1 MRTVMEYYQEKVK
14 KICDLR
20 DLAEAN
26 RKSLNWDKSMLEL
39 EFQGGLKNLV
49 SVYNM
54 NVPKDDSHDGG
65 YIYIYDS
72 NSIFYKVFDSEPV
85 YVVYDSLSN
94 KLEFLKVDRMIAKA
108 PYRTH
113 PKNNGRTKVI
123 NCVCDDIIF
132 SIEAMAAASIN
143 ITAAGYQQLA
153 ESMIRRFLIQ
163 NIHGVESYLTDN
175 KKVRTLV
182 DSNIS
187 MFLRI
192 MPAINTQ
199 NYYKKLLN
207 MRHDYTD
214 ERIPVKD
221 LENFMDEKI
230 TNWIS
235 KNKKYMQEV
244 IVSAMNLSDFIRHIF
259 FNKYSGDSEFVGRSS
274 TLEDFTSVRCSI
286 QLTGRWYGVKREII
300 LKELNKRS
308 DKVLGYARLIM
319 YTDPDIKKHKKDI
332 RLVNIII
339 NGDNIE
345 LVYTMDDVIAPRND
359 GYDD

>member
-20 DLAEAN
+20 DLAETN

-94 KLEFLKVDRMIAKA
+94 KLEFLKVDRMIVKA
-108 PYRTH
+108 PYRSH
-113 PKNNGRTKVI
+113 PKNNGRTKVV
-123 NCVCDDIIF
+123 NCVCNDIIF
-132 SIEAMAAASIN
+132 SIEGMTSTNIN

-153 ESMIRRFLIQ
+153 ESMVRRFLLQ
-163 NIHGVESYLTDN
+163 NIYGVGSYITDS
-175 KKVRTLV
+175 KKLRTLV

-192 MPAINTQ
+192 IPSVNTQ
-199 NYYKKLLN
+199 NYYKELLN
-207 MRHDYTD
+207 MRYKYVD

-221 LENFMDEKI
+221 LEDLMDKEI
-230 TNWIS
+230 TSWIS
-235 KNKKYMQEV
+235 KNKKYMKSV
-244 IVSAMNLSDFIRHIF
+244 IVSAMNLSDFIRHIY
-259 FNKYSGDSEFVGRSS
+259 FNKYSGDVECAARSS
-274 TLEDFTSVRCSI
+274 TLEDFTSVRCFI
-286 QLTGRWYGVKREII
+286 QLTARWYGVQRQII
-300 LKELNKRS
+300 LKELNRRS
-308 DKVLGYARLIM
+308 DKILEYARLIM
-319 YTDPDIKKHKKDI
+319 YADPNIKKHKKDI

-345 LVYTMDDVIAPRND
+345 LVYTRDDVIAPRND

>member
-20 DLAEAN
+20 DLAETN
-26 RKSLNWDKSMLEL
+26 RKSLKWDKSMLEL
-39 EFQGGLKNLV
+39 EFQGEMKNMM

-54 NVPKDDSHDGG
+54 NIPNDDSHDGG

-72 NSIFYKVFDSEPV
+72 NSIFYKVFDKEPV
-85 YVVYDSLSN
+85 YIVYDSLS
-94 KLEFLKVDRMIAKA
+94 KKIEFLKVDRIIAKA

-123 NCVCDDIIF
+123 NCVCNDIIF
-132 SIEAMAAASIN
+132 SIEGMAAVNIN
-143 ITAAGYQQLA
+143 ITAAGYQQIA
-153 ESMIRRFLIQ
+153 ESMVRRFLIQ
-163 NIHGVESYLTDN
+163 NIHGVDTYLTDS
-175 KKVRTLV
+175 KKVRTLI

-187 MFLRI
+187 MFLKI

-207 MRHDYTD
+207 MRNDYLD

-221 LENFMDEKI
+221 LEKFMDEKI
-230 TNWIS
+230 TTWIS

-244 IVSAMNLSDFIRHIF
+244 IVSAMSLSDFIRHIF
-259 FNKYSGDSEFVGRSS
+259 FNKYSGDSEFAGRSS
-274 TLEDFTSVRCSI
+274 TLEDFTSVRCFI
-286 QLTGRWYGVKREII
+286 QLTGRWYGVRRETV

-319 YTDPDIKKHKKDI
+319 YTDKDVKKHKKDI
-332 RLVNIII
+332 KLVNIII

-345 LVYTMDDVIAPRND
+345 LVYTRGDIIAPRND
-359 GYDD
+359 DYDD